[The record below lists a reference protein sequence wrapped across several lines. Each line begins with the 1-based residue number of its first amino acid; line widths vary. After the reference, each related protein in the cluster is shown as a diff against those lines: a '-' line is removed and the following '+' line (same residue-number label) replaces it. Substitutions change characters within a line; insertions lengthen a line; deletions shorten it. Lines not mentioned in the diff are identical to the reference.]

1 MDIHRATWNRQ
12 QQILKNALKLADKHP
27 EWLELFLSQHAQVH
41 AAEMS
46 GTGEWSFVD
55 EMLNGLDEP
64 AIRRIPRQG
73 EHSIAWILFHLARIE
88 DVTMNMLVAGREQLA
103 FRESWLDKMGA
114 SIVDT
119 GNAMDVGKVRT
130 LSNAINIRALREY
143 RTAVGGNTRQI
154 VSELTPERLNQQ
166 VSPERL
172 QQVRSAG
179 AVVEAAGEVLEYWSK
194 KTIAGLLLMPATRH
208 CILHLN
214 EATRIKQNLS
224 K

>member
-12 QQILKNALKLADKHP
+12 QQILKKALNHVDKHP
-27 EWLELFLSQHAQVH
+27 EWLELFLIQHAQVH
-41 AAEMS
+41 TAEMS
-46 GTGEWSFVD
+46 GAGEWSFED
-55 EMLNGLDEP
+55 EILNGLDEP
-64 AIRRIPRQG
+64 AIRCIPKQG

-88 DVTMNMLVAGREQLA
+88 DVTMNMLVAGKKQLA
-103 FRESWLDKMGA
+103 FRENWLGKMGIN
-114 SIVDT
+114 IVNT

-130 LSNAINIRALREY
+130 LSNAINIRTLREY

-154 VSELTPERLNQQ
+154 VGELSPERLDQQ

-214 EATRIKQNLS
+214 EATRIKQNLT